1 MEHRTARR
9 FPRRL
14 KVRFGPQAPSL
25 AGFTQDVSETG
36 VFITATHLPPI
47 GTPIVLQFEPA
58 ASSLVSA
65 VVVRHSVV
73 PAELRSVRRHGFGVR
88 TTADRSVMR
97 EVLELTRA
105 EVRPP
110 ATPAEIQ
117 VVVPDPEAWERR
129 LTHEL
134 RHGGLSFHTR
144 TRVRFDEIV
153 PVRVTLGWCGASE
166 TLPLRVV
173 HVRAVEEGWVVMG
186 LLPAGTAIDRLFG
199 PRA

>member
-36 VFITATHLPPI
+36 AFITATHLPPI
-47 GTPIVLQFEPA
+47 GTPIVLEFEPA
-58 ASSLVSA
+58 AGALISA
-65 VVVRHSVV
+65 TVVRHSVV

-88 TTADRSVMR
+88 TTTERSVMR

-105 EVRPP
+105 EVRP
-110 ATPAEIQ
+110 ATLPTEPL
-117 VVVPDPEAWERR
+117 VVVPDENAWEHR
-129 LTHEL
+129 LTHEV

-153 PVRVTLGWCGASE
+153 PVRVSLAWRGVTE
-166 TLPLRVV
+166 TIPLRVV
-173 HVRAVEEGWVVMG
+173 HVRAVDDGWVVMG
-186 LLPAGTAIDRLFG
+186 LLQPGTSVEQLFVRPA
-199 PRA
+199 